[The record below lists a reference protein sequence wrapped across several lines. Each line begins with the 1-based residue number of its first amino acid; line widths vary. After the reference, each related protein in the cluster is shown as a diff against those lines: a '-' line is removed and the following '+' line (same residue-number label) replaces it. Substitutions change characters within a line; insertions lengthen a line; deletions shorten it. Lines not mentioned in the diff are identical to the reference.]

1 MASESLNVTPRLS
14 DMDEA
19 ALSRERGAMIEILS
33 REISDSRVLAAMAQV
48 PREEFVLPGAERYA
62 YADRAMSIGS
72 DQTISQ
78 PLMVAIM
85 TEALRLAGDER
96 VLEVGTGSGYQAA
109 ILSLLAREVV
119 SVERIVELR
128 VRAEAT
134 LKRLGYAVQV
144 EDPGDELGWP
154 PGAPYDA
161 IVVTAGA
168 AEVPPALVDQL
179 ATPGRLVVPVGGRLR
194 QKLTRVERHEGGTT
208 LQELGDCAFV
218 PLIGES
224 GFDSPT

>member
-1 MASESLNVTPRLS
+1 
-14 DMDEA
+14 MDEAA
-19 ALSRERGAMIEILS
+19 ALSRERGAMIEVLS
-33 REISDSRVLAAMAQV
+33 HEISDSRVLAAMAQV

-85 TEALRLAGDER
+85 TEALKLEGGER

-119 SVERIVELR
+119 SVERIAELR
-128 VRAEAT
+128 NRATAT
-134 LKRLGYAVQV
+134 LQRLGYKVQV
-144 EDPGDELGWP
+144 EDPGDELGWAA
-154 PGAPYDA
+154 GAPYDA

-168 AEVPPALVDQL
+168 AEVPQALVDQL
-179 ATPGRLVVPVGGRLR
+179 AVPGRLVVPVGGRLR
-194 QKLTRVERHEGGTT
+194 QKLMRVEKHHGGTT